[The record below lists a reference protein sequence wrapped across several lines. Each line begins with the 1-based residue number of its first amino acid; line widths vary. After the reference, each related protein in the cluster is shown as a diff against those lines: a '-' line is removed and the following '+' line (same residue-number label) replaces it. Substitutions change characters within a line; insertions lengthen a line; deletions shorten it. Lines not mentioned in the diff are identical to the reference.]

1 MPSIAHILRLRR
13 RRRDGR
19 SRSFSYRGGQIGVGC
34 SAFLGFAFA
43 LSLFVLAIIYAW
55 VARDLPNPEA
65 LTNLLE
71 PPDGLLLNPTRLYD
85 RSGDHLILSLEDS
98 STSESNYLFINKN
111 SSRPI
116 PEVLVEA
123 TVAIAEPQ
131 FWNGLGFS
139 LGGILQGTHPTIAQM
154 LSDQLLLWDEPEGLR
169 RSLRERMLAAQITA
183 SFGRD
188 RVLEWY
194 LNSADYGHL
203 AYGADEAAR
212 LYLGKSATK
221 LSLAE
226 AALLAAVSDA
236 PALNPIDAPASAL
249 ERQRDVLDA
258 MLRRGVISAD
268 EFQAAIKERLNL
280 RKSISPL
287 DDASPAYT
295 NLVIEDLS
303 QIFSRE
309 RILRGGLKIRT
320 TLDFDLQEQTLC
332 TREAQI
338 ARLVAETGTVQA
350 NPGSEACQAARL
362 LPTLSLAK
370 PLSDS
375 GMQANVVV
383 LDPATGEILA
393 MVGSVQSGSDPAHT
407 PGKPPG
413 SAFSP
418 FTYLTGFSRGFT
430 PASLVWDIPSGLP
443 EDALGELASSGDFG
457 GPMRLRSAM
466 ANDRLIPAARLFLQM
481 GPANVLRTAQQLG
494 LQSLALPEGRPA
506 YDLLLDGGEVTLL
519 ELSQAFG
526 VFANQGVL
534 TGRNAVFLDQNN
546 AVIKPKTVLNVTN
559 DWGETLLDC
568 HELQLNCQT
577 QAQPVISAQLA
588 YLITDVL
595 SDEAARWP
603 SLGHPN
609 PLEIGRP
616 AGAKIGQVAGD
627 KMAWTIGYTPD
638 YVVGVWMGLE
648 DASTSELFSPQW
660 AAGLWHAVIQYAS
673 QAEPAV
679 DWTIPA
685 GISTVVVCDPSGM
698 LPTSECPAL
707 VNEVFPSGSEPTQT
721 DTLFRT
727 FQVNRETGRLATIFT
742 PPELIDERT
751 YMVVPPEAADWAQQA
766 GLPTPPETY
775 DVLFAQ
781 ESASDDVQISS
792 PEMFSKIKGE
802 VTIQGRARGDDFAYY
817 RVQIGKGLNP
827 SSWLQVGADVR
838 NPVSEGPLAVWDT
851 SELSGLY
858 ALQLLVVD
866 QNQNVKTTTVQ
877 VTVDNRA
884 PEINI
889 RFPEERQRFDA
900 TLEFGLTFQVDAS
913 DDLGLDAV
921 TFFVDGRRLVSLDT
935 PPYAFSWEA
944 SPGEHT
950 LRVQAIDEAGNT
962 SEVERSFSVQS
973 N

>member
-1 MPSIAHILRLRR
+1 M
-13 RRRDGR
+13 
-19 SRSFSYRGGQIGVGC
+19 
-34 SAFLGFAFA
+34 
-43 LSLFVLAIIYAW
+43 
-55 VARDLPNPEA
+55 
-65 LTNLLE
+65 
-71 PPDGLLLNPTRLYD
+71 
-85 RSGDHLILSLEDS
+85 
-98 STSESNYLFINKN
+98 
-111 SSRPI
+111 
-116 PEVLVEA
+116 
-123 TVAIAEPQ
+123 
-131 FWNGLGFS
+131 
-139 LGGILQGTHPTIAQM
+139 
-154 LSDQLLLWDEPEGLR
+154 
-169 RSLRERMLAAQITA
+169 
-183 SFGRD
+183 
-188 RVLEWY
+188 
-194 LNSADYGHL
+194 
-203 AYGADEAAR
+203 
-212 LYLGKSATK
+212 
-221 LSLAE
+221 
-226 AALLAAVSDA
+226 LAAVSDA

-258 MLRRGVISAD
+258 MLGRGVISAD
-268 EFQAAIKERLNL
+268 EFQDAIKERLNL
-280 RKSISPL
+280 RKSVSPL
-287 DDASPAYT
+287 DDRSPAFS
-295 NLVIEDLS
+295 NLVLEDLS

-309 RILRGGLKIRT
+309 RILRGGLEIRT
-320 TLDFDLQEQTLC
+320 TLDFDLQEQALC

-338 ARLVAETGTVQA
+338 VRVRPEAGSVEA
-350 NPGSEACQAARL
+350 NPGSETCQAARL
-362 LPTLSLAK
+362 LPTLSLTR

-375 GMQANVVV
+375 GLQANVVV

-393 MVGSVQSGSDPAHT
+393 LVGSMQSGFDPAHL

-443 EDALGELASSGDFG
+443 EGALSELAASGDFG

-481 GPANVLRTAQQLG
+481 GPSNVLRTAQQLG

-534 TGRNAVFLDQNN
+534 TGRNAAFQDQTN
-546 AVIKPKTVLNVTN
+546 AAIKPKTVLNVTN

-568 HELQLNCQT
+568 QELQLNCQT

-616 AGAKIGQVAGD
+616 AGAKIGRVAGD

-648 DASTSELFSPQW
+648 DASTGENFSPQW
-660 AAGLWHAVIQYAS
+660 AAGLWHAIIQYAS
-673 QAEPAV
+673 QAKPAA
-679 DWTIPA
+679 DWAVPA

-721 DTLFRT
+721 DTLFQT

-742 PPELIDERT
+742 PPELIDERI

-781 ESASDDVQISS
+781 ESASDEVQISS
-792 PEMFSKIKGE
+792 PGMFSKIKGE
-802 VTIQGRARGDDFAYY
+802 VTIQGRALGDDFAYY

-827 SSWLQVGADVR
+827 SSWLQVGVDVR

-866 QNQNVKTTTVQ
+866 QNQNVRTTTVQ
-877 VTVDNRA
+877 VTVDNQA
-884 PEINI
+884 PEIDI
-889 RFPEERQRFDA
+889 RFPDEGQQFDS
-900 TLEFGLTFQVDAS
+900 TMEFGLTFQVDAS
-913 DDLGLDAV
+913 DDLGLASV
-921 TFFVDGRRLVSLDT
+921 TFFVDGRTSGIARIPRLM
-935 PPYAFSWEA
+935 P
-944 SPGEHT
+944 SPGKPP
-950 LRVQAIDEAGNT
+950 QASIRCAC
-962 SEVERSFSVQS
+962 RPWMKPAIPAK
-973 N
+973 